1 MIYSKGGS
9 IPPIQPS
16 NKPDYVI
23 SDEVID
29 ATNST
34 EDFGEFVK
42 TKFLKFLIENNLT
55 EGIISNKYG
64 EKAIVKRDKHGFYNI
79 KITNKMTI
87 RRVDAEE

>member
-16 NKPDYVI
+16 NKLDYVI

-34 EDFGEFVK
+34 EDFDEFVK
-42 TKFLKFLIENNLT
+42 TSFEVFNRKQLNRRKYF
-55 EGIISNKYG
+55 NKYVKSYR
-64 EKAIVKRDKHGFYNI
+64 KA
-79 KITNKMTI
+79 
-87 RRVDAEE
+87 